1 MLMAAGFCMLE
12 AGMVR
17 SKSVATICTK
27 NIVLYS
33 VAGILYFLIGY
44 NLMYSGVDG
53 GFIGSFSLF
62 EVADP
67 ATESAE
73 GGYAG
78 ASDWFFQMVFVA
90 TAASIVSG
98 AVAERV
104 KLMSFLAIVV
114 VLTAIIYP
122 IQGSW
127 TWGAGWLS
135 EMGFS
140 DFAGS
145 TIVHSVGGWCALAG
159 CIVLGARKGKYG
171 TDGKVN
177 PMPASALPLATLGT
191 FLLWFGLS
199 LIHI

>member
-1 MLMAAGFCMLE
+1 
-12 AGMVR
+12 
-17 SKSVATICTK
+17 
-27 NIVLYS
+27 
-33 VAGILYFLIGY
+33 
-44 NLMYSGVDG
+44 MYSGVDG

-67 ATESAE
+67 AMESAE

-122 IQGSW
+122 IQGS
-127 TWGAGWLS
+127 GPGCRLVI
-135 EMGFS
+135 EMSFS

-145 TIVHSVGGWCALAG
+145 TIVHPLVDGALAG
-159 CIVLGARKGKYG
+159 CIVLELEKYG
-171 TDGKVN
+171 TDGKVTLCSLSITSCYIRYIFTVVWLVWFSRGSQLALGSVAD
-177 PMPASALPLATLGT
+177 ASSMARIFAI
-191 FLLWFGLS
+191 
-199 LIHI
+199 LI

>member
-1 MLMAAGFCMLE
+1 MESQDIAFIFNTFSFLVNGILVMLMAAGFCMLE

-73 GGYAG
+73 GGC
-78 ASDWFFQMVFVA
+78 W
-90 TAASIVSG
+90 SIRLVLPNGFCSYCSINCFWSSG
-98 AVAERV
+98 
-104 KLMSFLAIVV
+104 
-114 VLTAIIYP
+114 
-122 IQGSW
+122 
-127 TWGAGWLS
+127 
-135 EMGFS
+135 
-140 DFAGS
+140 
-145 TIVHSVGGWCALAG
+145 
-159 CIVLGARKGKYG
+159 
-171 TDGKVN
+171 
-177 PMPASALPLATLGT
+177 
-191 FLLWFGLS
+191 
-199 LIHI
+199 